1 MMGRYLDLEA
11 EEAYDKFK
19 RSRGILGFTLGKATE
34 LKSFQEIQHE
44 TKAYN
49 NSYLGIVTV
58 ALDKIVGSVGK
69 IEDFDKNF
77 IPRNKIVKIRW
88 CSIYKEM
95 VSNGNLP
102 PIQLYKIRDEY
113 FAYDGNHRISVAK
126 YLNAKSTE
134 AEVTE
139 FFPST
144 DDPKDVIYWE
154 KFYFYK
160 QTDINEIN
168 SDQPGAYE
176 RLIRRIQNFEKN
188 VNNFSKEQYNFKEI
202 SKIWY
207 NTIYRPT
214 IEILEINGINEE
226 TRKEKFGD
234 IFLSFLDFKSYLEEG
249 GKRFFGYCYS
259 LIHDLNESK
268 RNYSRNWKNSIYL
281 DSYLIKL
288 FLGLYK
294 YDVERSLSSERIEK
308 LLYIRN
314 FFNTNISNEIK
325 IVDKM
330 EKYFNENNL
339 FLSPENMILWN
350 KNFLTPH
357 YNLLVSEINKREI
370 SCFINNPKLI
380 EDKGRMFLELLA
392 YKKIFEKIYNKKLN
406 ELELVLLFILEV
418 AIPLGKVLDEA
429 SIPKEELNNIYF
441 LLSKRYAHYLSHN
454 SKISFDSLYKNY
466 DRSSKSSFQEKL
478 KFLIYGKNVDIP
490 ETLTEL
496 KELLSSTEI
505 KQLNEI
511 MDTYDRTSNYKTEVF
526 LKKLREEFIEE
537 NGIVWINKFET
548 DLKSLSE
555 NPEVMVNFNTYLLME
570 FLKDSPYPYT
580 LIDFYVDILNHCS
593 YLGADRQYA
602 NIITLAVEYIHSFQ
616 YKL

>member
-1 MMGRYLDLEA
+1 MIGKYLDLEA

-19 RSRGILGFTLGKATE
+19 RSRGILGFTLGKATD
-34 LKSFQEIQHE
+34 LKSFQEVQHE

-49 NSYLGIVTV
+49 NSYLGIITV
-58 ALDKIVGSVGK
+58 PLDKIVGSVGK

-160 QTDINEIN
+160 QTDINEIDSN
-168 SDQPGAYE
+168 EPGTYE
-176 RLIRRIQNFEKN
+176 RLIRRIQNFERN
-188 VNNFSKEQYNFKEI
+188 INSFSKEQYNFKEI
-202 SKIWY
+202 SKLWY
-207 NTIYRPT
+207 HTIYRPV

-259 LIHDLNESK
+259 LIHYLNESK
-268 RNYSRNWKNSIYL
+268 RNYNRNWKNSIYL

-288 FLGLYK
+288 FLALYK
-294 YDVERSLSSERIEK
+294 YDVERSLSPEKIEK

-330 EKYFNENNL
+330 EKYFNENSL

-357 YNLLVSEINKREI
+357 YDLLISEIKRRKI
-370 SCFINNPKLI
+370 PCFVNNPSLI

-454 SKISFDSLYKNY
+454 SNITFESLYKIY
-466 DRSSKSSFQEKL
+466 DKGIKSSFQEKL
-478 KFLIYGKNVDIP
+478 KFLIYGKNSDIP

-496 KELLSSTEI
+496 KELLSSSEI

-511 MDTYDRTSNYKTEVF
+511 MDKYDRTSNYKSELA
-526 LKKLREEFIEE
+526 LKKFREEFIEE
-537 NGIVWINKFET
+537 TNITWINKFEA

>member
-259 LIHDLNESK
+259 LIHYLNESK

-308 LLYIRN
+308 LLYIRQ

-406 ELELVLLFILEV
+406 ELNRM
-418 AIPLGKVLDEA
+418 K
-429 SIPKEELNNIYF
+429 
-441 LLSKRYAHYLSHN
+441 
-454 SKISFDSLYKNY
+454 
-466 DRSSKSSFQEKL
+466 
-478 KFLIYGKNVDIP
+478 
-490 ETLTEL
+490 
-496 KELLSSTEI
+496 
-505 KQLNEI
+505 
-511 MDTYDRTSNYKTEVF
+511 
-526 LKKLREEFIEE
+526 
-537 NGIVWINKFET
+537 
-548 DLKSLSE
+548 
-555 NPEVMVNFNTYLLME
+555 
-570 FLKDSPYPYT
+570 
-580 LIDFYVDILNHCS
+580 
-593 YLGADRQYA
+593 
-602 NIITLAVEYIHSFQ
+602 
-616 YKL
+616 

>member
-1 MMGRYLDLEA
+1 MIGKYLDLEA

-19 RSRGILGFTLGKATE
+19 RSRGILGFTLGKATD
-34 LKSFQEIQHE
+34 LKSFQEVQHE

-49 NSYLGIVTV
+49 NSYLGIITV
-58 ALDKIVGSVGK
+58 PLDKIVGSVGK

-160 QTDINEIN
+160 QTDINEIDSN
-168 SDQPGAYE
+168 EPGTYE
-176 RLIRRIQNFEKN
+176 RLIRRIQNFERN
-188 VNNFSKEQYNFKEI
+188 INSFSKEQYNFKEI
-202 SKIWY
+202 SKLWY
-207 NTIYRPT
+207 HTIYRPV

-259 LIHDLNESK
+259 LIHYLNESK
-268 RNYSRNWKNSIYL
+268 RNYNRNWKNSIYL

-288 FLGLYK
+288 FLALYK
-294 YDVERSLSSERIEK
+294 YDVERSLSPEKIEK

-330 EKYFNENNL
+330 EKYFNENSL

-357 YNLLVSEINKREI
+357 YDLLINEIKRRKI
-370 SCFINNPKLI
+370 PCFVNNPSLI

-454 SKISFDSLYKNY
+454 SNITFESLYKIY
-466 DRSSKSSFQEKL
+466 DKGIKSSFQEKL
-478 KFLIYGKNVDIP
+478 KFLIYGKNSDIP

-496 KELLSSTEI
+496 KELLSSSEI

-511 MDTYDRTSNYKTEVF
+511 MDKYDRTSNYKSELA
-526 LKKLREEFIEE
+526 LKKFREEFIEE
-537 NGIVWINKFET
+537 TNITWINKFEA

>member
-1 MMGRYLDLEA
+1 M
-11 EEAYDKFK
+11 
-19 RSRGILGFTLGKATE
+19 
-34 LKSFQEIQHE
+34 
-44 TKAYN
+44 
-49 NSYLGIVTV
+49 
-58 ALDKIVGSVGK
+58 
-69 IEDFDKNF
+69 
-77 IPRNKIVKIRW
+77 
-88 CSIYKEM
+88 
-95 VSNGNLP
+95 
-102 PIQLYKIRDEY
+102 
-113 FAYDGNHRISVAK
+113 
-126 YLNAKSTE
+126 
-134 AEVTE
+134 
-139 FFPST
+139 
-144 DDPKDVIYWE
+144 
-154 KFYFYK
+154 
-160 QTDINEIN
+160 
-168 SDQPGAYE
+168 
-176 RLIRRIQNFEKN
+176 
-188 VNNFSKEQYNFKEI
+188 
-202 SKIWY
+202 
-207 NTIYRPT
+207 
-214 IEILEINGINEE
+214 
-226 TRKEKFGD
+226 
-234 IFLSFLDFKSYLEEG
+234 DFKSYLEEG

-259 LIHDLNESK
+259 LIHYLNESK

-454 SKISFDSLYKNY
+454 SKIRFNSIYKNY

-478 KFLIYGKNVDIP
+478 KFLIYGKNADIP